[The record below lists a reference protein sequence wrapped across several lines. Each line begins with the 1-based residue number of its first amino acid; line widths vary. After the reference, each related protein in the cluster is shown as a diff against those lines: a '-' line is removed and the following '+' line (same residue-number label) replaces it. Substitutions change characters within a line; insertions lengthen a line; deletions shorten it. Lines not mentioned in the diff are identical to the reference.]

1 MAVLAI
7 ATAAKYFAPILVA
20 HHILKC
26 FPDEQSFPGLA
37 SAPSGEKAFVLLV
50 LGVRKVLLV
59 SFHLYGQKEG
69 ETQLH
74 QQRLLAAIRQKGR
87 AKYDL
92 FGLKFIRDV
101 IPTKNQH
108 PF

>member
-7 ATAAKYFAPILVA
+7 ATAAKYFTPTFVA

-26 FPDEQSFPGLA
+26 FPDEQNFPLLA

-50 LGVRKVLLV
+50 LGVRKVSLV
-59 SFHLYGQKEG
+59 SFHFYWQKQG

-74 QQRLLAAIRQKGR
+74 QRRLLVSFKRQEDKK
-87 AKYDL
+87 A
-92 FGLKFIRDV
+92 
-101 IPTKNQH
+101 
-108 PF
+108 